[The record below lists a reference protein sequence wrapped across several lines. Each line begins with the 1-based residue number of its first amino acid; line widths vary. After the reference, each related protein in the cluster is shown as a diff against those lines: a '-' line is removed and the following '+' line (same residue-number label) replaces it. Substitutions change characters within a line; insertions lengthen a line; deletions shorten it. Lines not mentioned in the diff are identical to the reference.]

1 VIAFRTQFDVTV
13 QPSRSAIG
21 QTPTMAPND
30 RPSTLLARVR
40 SQIDAIRAAILN
52 YLGGDKPTS
61 PEGGS
66 GGAVG

>member
-1 VIAFRTQFDVTV
+1 
-13 QPSRSAIG
+13 
-21 QTPTMAPND
+21 MAPND

-52 YLGGDKPTS
+52 YLGGAKPTS
-61 PEGGS
+61 SEGGS

>member
-1 VIAFRTQFDVTV
+1 
-13 QPSRSAIG
+13 
-21 QTPTMAPND
+21 MAPIE

>member
-1 VIAFRTQFDVTV
+1 
-13 QPSRSAIG
+13 
-21 QTPTMAPND
+21 MAPND

-61 PEGGS
+61 SEGGS

>member
-1 VIAFRTQFDVTV
+1 
-13 QPSRSAIG
+13 
-21 QTPTMAPND
+21 MAPNE
-30 RPSTLLARVR
+30 RPSALLARVR

-52 YLGGDKPTS
+52 YLGIETPTS

>member
-1 VIAFRTQFDVTV
+1 
-13 QPSRSAIG
+13 
-21 QTPTMAPND
+21 MAPNE

-52 YLGGDKPTS
+52 YLGSEKPPS
-61 PEGGS
+61 PEGGA